1 MADKYFGKYTGI
13 VKDNRDAQQLGQLQ
27 LTVPAIFPP
36 DEVVIARA
44 ALPYGYFF
52 VPEVGAKVWAE
63 FEGGDSGLPLW
74 TGVQYVAGEWP
85 PEAQV
90 DPPDKRVIKSAKGH
104 VVTLDD
110 TPGDEKIE
118 IKTSSASGHTITLD
132 TQGIKVHDGVGQN
145 DIVLGGSGVAV
156 QTTAGQKVELTSSGI
171 TIQTAAGQK
180 VELTPAG
187 VTVDAGVGI
196 VTVTG
201 TLVKL
206 GAGALPVIRIGD
218 MGVGNLG
225 APVAMTI
232 STNTQ
237 VLA

>member
-1 MADKYFGKYTGI
+1 MPDKYFGKYTGI

-27 LTVPAIFPP
+27 LSVPAIFPP

-104 VVTLDD
+104 VVTFDD

-118 IKTSSASGHTITLD
+118 IKTSSASGHTVTLD

-171 TIQTAAGQK
+171 IIQTAIGQK
-180 VELTPAG
+180 IELTSTG
-187 VTVDAGVGI
+187 VTIDAAVGI

-201 TLVKL
+201 ALVKL
-206 GAGALPVIRIGD
+206 GAGTLPVIRIGD

-225 APVAMTI
+225 APVVMTV
-232 STNTQ
+232 STNAQ